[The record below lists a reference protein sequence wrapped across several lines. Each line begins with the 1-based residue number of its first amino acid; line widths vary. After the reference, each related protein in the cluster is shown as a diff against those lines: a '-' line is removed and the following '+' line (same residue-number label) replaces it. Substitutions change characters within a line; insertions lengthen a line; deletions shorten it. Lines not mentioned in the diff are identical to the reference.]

1 MINRLPTSGT
11 MKKAVGEE
19 PYLASMT
26 CMLAMAV
33 GTAPRPKPVWP
44 TVMTAASKFLPMKRK
59 VTKIPKMAMSTIWAS
74 RMTIIGSAR
83 SINCHS
89 FMVIM
94 ERARNISREMLEIM
108 ASQLFVVVGNISQD
122 RGCGHGS
129 HGGGELD
136 AGFLESP

>member
-1 MINRLPTSGT
+1 
-11 MKKAVGEE
+11 
-19 PYLASMT
+19 
-26 CMLAMAV
+26 
-33 GTAPRPKPVWP
+33 
-44 TVMTAASKFLPMKRK
+44 MKRK

-108 ASQLFVVVGNISQD
+108 ASSGSFKSSFSLWSAIFLRIAAAVMAPTEAGNSTPVFSRAHEIRVPMPTVRSTW
-122 RGCGHGS
+122 
-129 HGGGELD
+129 
-136 AGFLESP
+136 